1 MARELESLGVYE
13 IDVGGRDSQNDTVR
27 LRDVFGDE
35 VARLLLD
42 IGRLVAN
49 GYLQLLA
56 PFRGK
61 MLLEPTLVNPGRSTS
76 VKLSTCG
83 E

>member
-1 MARELESLGVYE
+1 MPSQFQGLR
-13 IDVGGRDSQNDTVR
+13 IDQVNISRRDSENNAVG

-35 VARLLLD
+35 VSRLLLD

-49 GYLQLLA
+49 GYLRLSGA
-56 PFRGK
+56 CYAARFCPRTFVR
-61 MLLEPTLVNPGRSTS
+61 PGRSTS
-76 VKLSTCG
+76 VKLRTCG